1 MPPRAMWTGQLRF
14 SLVTLGVR
22 LYAATESTSR
32 VSMNQLHKGCHQRLK
47 SQLQCPVHGPV
58 ERDEIVK
65 GFEYEKDSYV
75 IIEKEELDALKL
87 ETTKTIELIEF
98 VDASEIDPLFMDT
111 PYFLGPDGPVAEE
124 AFRVIREALK
134 KSNRVGVGK
143 LVLHSREH
151 IVAVRPHENG
161 MMLTTLRYA
170 SEVRSSAEYFKD
182 LGNGKVDKEQL
193 ELAQTI
199 IEKKAGEFDASE
211 FQDRYQEAF
220 FALVKAKAE
229 GAAPV
234 QVREEEA
241 PTTFN
246 FMEALKRSVEQT
258 GPAKPAKKGKARKP
272 AAASVTPAKKSRR
285 KQA

>member
-47 SQLQCPVHGPV
+47 TQLQCPVHGPV

-65 GFEYEKDSYV
+65 GYEYEKDSYV

-134 KSNRVGVGK
+134 KTNRVGVGK

-182 LGNGKVDKEQL
+182 VGNGKVDKEQL

-246 FMEALKRSVEQT
+246 FMEALKRSVEQAA
-258 GPAKPAKKGKARKP
+258 PAKPAKKGKARKP
-272 AAASVTPAKKSRR
+272 AAASVAPAKKSRR